1 MSEKKIG
8 LFSLTCIG
16 LTGIIGSGWLFASM
30 YAAQATGT
38 GALIAWLIGAVL
50 MLFIAL
56 SFAELSVIYP
66 KRGLLVSICSYSHNK
81 DFAFIVSIAN
91 WFGPICVIPS
101 EALATVRY
109 LDWPSWTTFILIV
122 IYAIL
127 NYWGV
132 KIFARFNNVIT
143 IFKFIVPILVVI
155 ALLSH
160 GINTNNFHAHELTNM
175 SAIMAT
181 VITGGIFYA
190 LGGSQAISNFTAE
203 SENPQRNIPLA
214 LLFSLAISVAL
225 YMLLQTAY
233 IGTVPNLSVDY
244 NNPFVQ
250 LILSIGLGWLVILLQ
265 VDAAISPS
273 GTGFMYM
280 GNCTRML
287 TAMSRE
293 GQMPKEI
300 AVKSEKYNMSHR
312 SLFINVVLSILM
324 MAAFQ
329 TWQDLVIVVSAF
341 GTISY
346 LAAPLA
352 LGRLRMTLP
361 NEKRAFKLPFAWIVC
376 PFLFFLLSYLFTKA
390 GYDVDSKVTMICIAF
405 LAIYIVINYR
415 GQHAIIA
422 ISRAVYL
429 PVWLIIFSLC
439 AKLQLN
445 VWYILVFSI
454 ILYYA
459 GIGIENVKE
468 NNKR

>member
-38 GALIAWLIGAVL
+38 GSLLAWLIGAAL
-50 MLFIAL
+50 MFLLAL
-56 SFAELSVIYP
+56 CYAELAVLYP
-66 KRGLLVSICSYSHNK
+66 KRGLLASISTYSHNK
-81 DFAFIVSIAN
+81 DFAFIISIAN
-91 WFGPICVIPS
+91 WFGSLCVIPS

-109 LDWPSWTTFILIV
+109 LEWPHWTTFILIV
-122 IYAIL
+122 IYAVL

-143 IFKFIVPILVVI
+143 IFKFIVPTLVAI

-160 GINTNNFHAHELTNM
+160 GINTDNFHAHELTNM
-175 SAIMAT
+175 SAIMTT
-181 VITGGIFYA
+181 VITGGVFYA
-190 LGGSQAISNFTAE
+190 LGGSQNISNFTTEAN
-203 SENPQRNIPLA
+203 NPQRNIPLA
-214 LLFSLAISVAL
+214 IFCCLAISLVL

-265 VDAAISPS
+265 ADAAISPS

-280 GNCTRML
+280 SSSTRML
-287 TAMSRE
+287 TALSRE

-300 AVKSEKYNMSHR
+300 AVKSDKYNMSHR

-346 LAAPLA
+346 MSAPLS
-352 LGRLRMTLP
+352 LGRLRITLP
-361 NEKRAFKLPFAWIVC
+361 NEKRVFKTPFAWIVC

-422 ISRAVYL
+422 ISRSAYI
-429 PVWLIIFSLC
+429 PIWLIIFSLC

-468 NNKR
+468 NNK